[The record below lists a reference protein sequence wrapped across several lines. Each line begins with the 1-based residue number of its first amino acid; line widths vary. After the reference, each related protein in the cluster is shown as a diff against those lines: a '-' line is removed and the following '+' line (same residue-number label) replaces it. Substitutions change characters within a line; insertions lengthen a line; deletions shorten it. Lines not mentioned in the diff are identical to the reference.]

1 MLNHRSWLAK
11 ILFLSLLL
19 STLMCLILPIH
30 YQKKMEAANQEV
42 LDEYKKVA
50 GKVDTSVLTYQK
62 KYNNYLLEKTMIT
75 DASKPDFTIV
85 PEKKGVIGA
94 INFPT
99 VRLPETPIY
108 KEETKQAFFH
118 YKYGSFPTAGKSG
131 HLTVEAEGRWRD
143 QVRLMELAQLKIG
156 DCFFVTMNNQNRAY
170 QITEIRK
177 AQDKNPTVIQNK
189 QLLTV
194 LMKDTSVFINNQLV
208 ITGEQIAKS
217 SIQKA
222 NVTPKINFSYS
233 FIVRTFLLLNGV
245 FFGWLVLSYQLSV
258 RRAHSRAFRT
268 KNGGYRKLWRLLQ
281 ITRGY
286 FILLTLIMGFFLAVM
301 IYRFA
306 YLR

>member
-1 MLNHRSWLAK
+1 MSNHKTWLGK
-11 ILFLSLLL
+11 ILFLCLLL
-19 STLMCLILPIH
+19 CTLTCLFLPIH
-30 YQKKMEAANQEV
+30 HQKKMEAANQEV
-42 LDEYKKVA
+42 LGEYKKVA
-50 GKVDTSVLTYQK
+50 GKVDASVLTYQK
-62 KYNNYLLEKTMIT
+62 KYNNYLLEKTVIT

-85 PEKKGVIGA
+85 PEENGVIGA

-99 VRLPETPIY
+99 VGLSETPIY

-131 HLTVEAEGRWRD
+131 HLTVEVEGRWRD
-143 QVRLMELAQLKIG
+143 QVWLMELAQLKIG
-156 DCFFVTMNNQNRAY
+156 DCFFVTMNNQKRAY

-177 AQDKNPTVIQNK
+177 VQDKNPTVIPNK
-189 QLLTV
+189 QLVTV
-194 LMKDTSVFINNQLV
+194 LMKDTSVFTNNQSV
-208 ITGEQIAKS
+208 IIGERIAKS

-222 NVTPKINFSYS
+222 NVTPKINFSYP
-233 FIVRTFLLLNGV
+233 FIVRIFLLLISV

-258 RRAHSRAFRT
+258 RRAHSRPFRT
-268 KNGGYRKLWRLLQ
+268 KTSGYRKLWQLLQ

>member
-1 MLNHRSWLAK
+1 
-11 ILFLSLLL
+11 
-19 STLMCLILPIH
+19 
-30 YQKKMEAANQEV
+30 MEAANQEV
-42 LDEYKKVA
+42 LGEYKKVA
-50 GKVDTSVLTYQK
+50 GKVDASVLTYQK
-62 KYNNYLLEKTMIT
+62 KYNNYLLEKTVIT

-85 PEKKGVIGA
+85 PEENGVIGA

-99 VRLPETPIY
+99 VGLSETPIY

-131 HLTVEAEGRWRD
+131 HLTVEVEGRWRD
-143 QVRLMELAQLKIG
+143 QVWLMELAQLKIG
-156 DCFFVTMNNQNRAY
+156 DCFFVTMNNQKRAY

-177 AQDKNPTVIQNK
+177 VQDKNPTVIPNK
-189 QLLTV
+189 QLVTV
-194 LMKDTSVFINNQLV
+194 LMKDTSVFTNNQSV
-208 ITGEQIAKS
+208 IIGERIAKS

-222 NVTPKINFSYS
+222 NVTPKINFSYP
-233 FIVRTFLLLNGV
+233 FIVRIFLLLISV

-258 RRAHSRAFRT
+258 RRAHSRPFRT
-268 KNGGYRKLWRLLQ
+268 KTSGYRKLWQLLQ